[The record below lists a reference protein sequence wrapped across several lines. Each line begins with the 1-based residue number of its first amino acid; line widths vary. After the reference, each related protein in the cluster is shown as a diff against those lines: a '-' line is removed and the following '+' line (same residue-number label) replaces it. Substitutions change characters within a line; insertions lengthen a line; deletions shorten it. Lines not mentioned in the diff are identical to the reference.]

1 MPLHVLLTKSQI
13 QQAMLWQ
20 NIQPLWQSLL
30 WPARAWLS
38 GWLSPFASCAPA
50 HVRLSDTCLFSHVC
64 HCLQIKV
71 MGTRDKAE
79 EADFSTVPL
88 EEEEAT
94 VLKEAAMIS
103 MGTEISME
111 DMLNIE
117 ALCDQV
123 GHPAQDPVYFC
134 QIGRDRNGVMGSTGQ
149 VRVGTSI

>member
-1 MPLHVLLTKSQI
+1 
-13 QQAMLWQ
+13 
-20 NIQPLWQSLL
+20 
-30 WPARAWLS
+30 
-38 GWLSPFASCAPA
+38 
-50 HVRLSDTCLFSHVC
+50 
-64 HCLQIKV
+64 

-123 GHPAQDPVYFC
+123 C
-134 QIGRDRNGVMGSTGQ
+134 ILLKTGIFQ
-149 VRVGTSI
+149 SDNE

>member
-1 MPLHVLLTKSQI
+1 MAVSCVLSCLLHACSRSEQL
-13 QQAMLWQ
+13 A
-20 NIQPLWQSLL
+20 
-30 WPARAWLS
+30 
-38 GWLSPFASCAPA
+38 ASCSTHEIQDLAGEALAEHRASPSDLA
-50 HVRLSDTCLFSHVC
+50 VACPCLSQWLAVPICQPRPSTVRILDTHVITHPC
-64 HCLQIKV
+64 HCMQIKV

-88 EEEEAT
+88 EEHEAT

-123 GHPAQDPVYFC
+123 GSLLK
-134 QIGRDRNGVMGSTGQ
+134 IGVVQSGSD
-149 VRVGTSI
+149 

>member
-1 MPLHVLLTKSQI
+1 
-13 QQAMLWQ
+13 
-20 NIQPLWQSLL
+20 
-30 WPARAWLS
+30 
-38 GWLSPFASCAPA
+38 
-50 HVRLSDTCLFSHVC
+50 
-64 HCLQIKV
+64 

-123 GHPAQDPVYFC
+123 GILLKVCAMHS
-134 QIGRDRNGVMGSTGQ
+134 DRE
-149 VRVGTSI
+149 

>member
-1 MPLHVLLTKSQI
+1 M
-13 QQAMLWQ
+13 
-20 NIQPLWQSLL
+20 
-30 WPARAWLS
+30 
-38 GWLSPFASCAPA
+38 
-50 HVRLSDTCLFSHVC
+50 
-64 HCLQIKV
+64 QIKV

-123 GHPAQDPVYFC
+123 GILLKVGWIESDSERSKWCCGHRG
-134 QIGRDRNGVMGSTGQ
+134 GRSE
-149 VRVGTSI
+149 

>member
-1 MPLHVLLTKSQI
+1 MACPCLAQ
-13 QQAMLWQ
+13 
-20 NIQPLWQSLL
+20 
-30 WPARAWLS
+30 WL
-38 GWLSPFASCAPA
+38 AAPICQLRPSTVG
-50 HVRLSDTCLFSHVC
+50 HSDTWLFTHVC
-64 HCLQIKV
+64 YCMQIKV

-123 GHPAQDPVYFC
+123 GHPLD
-134 QIGRDRNGVMGSTGQ
+134 IGV
-149 VRVGTSI
+149 I